1 MAEHERGEFA
11 RSRLTALMESPEVAI
26 ISKSLDGI
34 IESWNPGAER
44 MYGYTADE
52 AIGQCISLLI
62 PPESPNELPAII
74 ERLQRGETVRTY
86 ETVRVRKDGS
96 RFDASIS
103 VAPIKDDHGRMAG
116 ALAIARDVSD
126 RKRLERELQ
135 SRIAE
140 LSEIGRRKDEF
151 LAMLAHELRN
161 PLAPLQSAL
170 EILSMG
176 VADSNMIEWA
186 REVMGRQVDQLSGL
200 VDGLLDVSRMMQGRI
215 ELHKEPAELAT
226 IITRAVEMA
235 QPLIDSRG
243 HKLTVVVPPQP
254 IWIEADVL
262 RLVQVLTNLLNN
274 AAKYTKTPGQISL
287 QARQVHGEA
296 IVRIADTGLGIP
308 ADMLDKVFDIFVQV
322 NPTIARSEG
331 GLGIGLTLVRR
342 LVELHGGRVRASSL
356 GPDKGSEFEIRLPTL
371 IRKAPAAPAS
381 AEPAAAEESRP
392 AQAIGRHRV
401 LVVEDN
407 VYAAKSFATLLRL
420 DGHEVQVVHDG
431 SEALE
436 MSVAFRPDVILL
448 DIGLPGIDGY
458 EVARRLRAQPEF
470 NDTQIIAMTGY
481 GQPEDR
487 RRSREAGID
496 HHLVKPVKIDFVR
509 ALLARADS
517 PTGPISHSVS
527 STRQAVLDGP
537 FEVGSSK

>member
-1 MAEHERGEFA
+1 MAEHRRGELA
-11 RSRLTALMESPEVAI
+11 RSQIAALLESPEVAI
-26 ISKSLDGI
+26 FSKTLDGI
-34 IESWNPGAER
+34 IESWNPGAEQI
-44 MYGYTADE
+44 YGYSADE
-52 AIGQCISLLI
+52 AIGKSISILI
-62 PPESPNELPAII
+62 PPESRNELPAII
-74 ERLQRGETVRTY
+74 ERLKRGEPVRTY
-86 ETVRVRKDGS
+86 ETVRMKKDGS

-103 VAPIKDDHGRMAG
+103 VAPVKDDRGWLTG
-116 ALAIARDVSD
+116 AVAIARDISD

-135 SRIAE
+135 NRFAE
-140 LSEIGRRKDEF
+140 LSEIDRRKDEF

-170 EILSMG
+170 EILEMG

-186 REVMGRQVDQLSGL
+186 REVMERQVDQLARL

-226 IITRAVEMA
+226 IVGRAVEMA

-243 HKLTVVVPPQP
+243 HKLTVVLPPQP
-254 IWIEADVL
+254 IWIEADEL
-262 RLVQVLTNLLNN
+262 RLVQALTNLLNN
-274 AAKYTKTPGQISL
+274 AAKYAKTPGQIWL
-287 QARQVHGEA
+287 NVRAENDEA
-296 IVRIADTGLGIP
+296 VVRIADTGLGIP
-308 ADMLDKVFDIFVQV
+308 AEMLEKIFDIFVQV
-322 NPTIARSEG
+322 NPTIARSDG

-342 LVELHGGRVRASSL
+342 LVESHGGTVRAASA
-356 GPDKGSEFEIRLPTL
+356 GADKGSEFEVRLPTL
-371 IRKAPAAPAS
+371 IRKASAA
-381 AEPAAAEESRP
+381 AEPAPAEESRS
-392 AQAIGRHRV
+392 AQPIGRHRV

-420 DGHEVQVVHDG
+420 DGHEVQVAHDG
-431 SEALE
+431 SEGLE
-436 MSVAFRPDVILL
+436 MAEDFRPDVILL

-458 EVARRLRAQPEF
+458 EVAQRLRALPEF
-470 NDTQIIAMTGY
+470 NGTQIIAMTGY

-517 PTGPISHSVS
+517 PAATLS
-527 STRQAVLDGP
+527 SSASSA
-537 FEVGSSK
+537 GSTMLERPLQIGSRK